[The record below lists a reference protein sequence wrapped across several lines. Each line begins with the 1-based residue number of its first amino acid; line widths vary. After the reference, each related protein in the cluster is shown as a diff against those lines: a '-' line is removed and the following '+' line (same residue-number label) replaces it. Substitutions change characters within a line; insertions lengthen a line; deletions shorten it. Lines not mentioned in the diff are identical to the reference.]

1 MAYDADGNVD
11 LLNHLLSKQ
20 RRHAERRSSGHDVVP
35 AIEMLIGDWSTDE
48 LGVLTREIR
57 ARD

>member
-1 MAYDADGNVD
+1 MAYDADMDVD
-11 LLNHLLSKQ
+11 LLDHLLSK
-20 RRHAERRSSGHDVVP
+20 RRRYAERPSSSQQLLP
-35 AIEMLIGDWSTDE
+35 AIKMHIGDWHTDE